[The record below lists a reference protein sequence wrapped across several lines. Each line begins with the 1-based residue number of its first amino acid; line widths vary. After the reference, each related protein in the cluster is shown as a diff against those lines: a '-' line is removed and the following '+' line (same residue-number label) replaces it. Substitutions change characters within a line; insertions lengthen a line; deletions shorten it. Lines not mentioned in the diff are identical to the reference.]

1 MDKTF
6 YKNMKKFASKDMS
19 RPMMN
24 YICFNGEYAV
34 ATSPYALAR
43 LKCEQE
49 PHYEK
54 VDGTNAIID
63 GDFPKF
69 EFLFDDKENVV
80 YTVHLVESQILEM
93 GKVFKIAA
101 NSIPDPNKTLC
112 INKQGECLYFV
123 FSIGSMMAKVRV
135 LDDLDDDGNFTEF
148 VNAKFMNNIFSF
160 MHDMNIKGSKWTI
173 KKKKSLNTFV
183 SGELD
188 FAMSGIRVREETEKK
203 YMEVF

>member
-54 VDGTNAIID
+54 VDGTNAIVD
-63 GDFPKF
+63 GDFPNF
-69 EFLFDDKENVV
+69 ELLFADRDVV
-80 YTVHLVESQILEM
+80 YTIHLVESQILEM

-101 NSIPDPNKTLC
+101 SSIPESNKTVY
-112 INKQGECLYFV
+112 INKQGKCLYFV
-123 FSIGSMMAKVRV
+123 FPIGSMMAKVRV
-135 LDDLDDDGNFTEF
+135 LDNLDDDGDFREF

-160 MHDMNIKGSKWTI
+160 MHDMNIKGTKWTI
-173 KKKKSLNTFV
+173 KKNSLNTFV

-188 FAMSGIRVREETEKK
+188 FAMSGIRVGEEVEKK
-203 YMEVF
+203 YTEMM

>member
-24 YICFNGEYAV
+24 YIYFNGEYAV
-34 ATSPYALAR
+34 ATSPYALAKM
-43 LKCEQE
+43 KCEQE

-54 VDGTNAIID
+54 VDGTTAIVN
-63 GDFPKF
+63 GDFPNF
-69 EFLFDDKENVV
+69 EFLFADKDVV
-80 YTVHLVESQILEM
+80 YTIHLVEPQILEI

-101 NSIPDPNKTLC
+101 NSIPESSKALY
-112 INKQGECLYFV
+112 INKQGKCLYFA
-123 FSIGSMMAKVRV
+123 FPIGSMMAKIKV
-135 LDDLDDDGNFTEF
+135 LDNLDDDGDFTEF

-160 MHDMNIKGSKWTI
+160 MHNMNIKGTKWTV
-173 KKKKSLNTFV
+173 KKDYVLNTFV

-188 FAMSGIRVREETEKK
+188 FAMSGIRMSEETKKK